1 MKKGIVVA
9 LVTMFFGLLLVHE
22 GAEARRRRARR
33 AAQPAG
39 PPVSAEISKAL
50 TVDWG
55 TGHAKVIE
63 FHTKQI
69 EETYS
74 KRLKKIGDDAI
85 LEDRTR
91 TEMENE
97 IAKVR
102 DSYIEFRG
110 QRNGWR
116 VSFIG
121 DEFRDNVGQ
130 SMVVVRDASSQRFYF
145 FHNDQLDKMFVA
157 FNAEIFPGLT
167 FEQFAERIQE
177 KFGPAQRVMRTNA
190 RTQQEELAEL
200 RWQDNKT
207 LLAAIDQTNFYGI
220 FSLRFTDKNR
230 PQEQANAGDARPRG
244 NALLDQAIRNGTGD
258 GNSDVIDRITG
269 RRRAA
274 PGGTAAQQPGSARPR
289 GPQHAPAT
297 AAPVV
302 SSEND
307 PLGGI

>member
-9 LVTMFFGLLLVHE
+9 LVSTFVALLFVHQ
-22 GAEARRRRARR
+22 GAEARRRRTRR
-33 AAQPAG
+33 VVQAG

-69 EETYS
+69 QETYA
-74 KRLKKIGDDAI
+74 KKLREIGTDAI

-91 TEMENE
+91 TEMDNE

-121 DEFRDNVGQ
+121 DEFRDNAGQ
-130 SMVVVRDASSQRFYF
+130 SMVVVREPSAQRFYF
-145 FHNDQLDKMFVA
+145 FENDALTKMFVA
-157 FNAEIFPGLT
+157 FNAEVFPGLS

-177 KFGPAQRVMRTNA
+177 RYGPAQRVMRTNA

-230 PQEQANAGDARPRG
+230 PQQQASAGDANPRG
-244 NALLDQAIRNGTGD
+244 NALLDQAIRNGAGD
-258 GNSDVIDRITG
+258 AHSDVIDRITG

-274 PGGTAAQQPGSARPR
+274 PGGTAQAQPAGGPRSARPA
-289 GPQHAPAT
+289 APAT

-302 SSEND
+302 PSEDD